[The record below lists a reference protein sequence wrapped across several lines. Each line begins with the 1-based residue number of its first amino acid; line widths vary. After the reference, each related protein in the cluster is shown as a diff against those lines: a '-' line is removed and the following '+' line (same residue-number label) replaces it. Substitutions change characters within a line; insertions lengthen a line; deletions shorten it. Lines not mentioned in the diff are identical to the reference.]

1 MGRTLGMHLAS
12 RLAEV
17 GVKVRAI
24 NIGFQH
30 QAGRKLGARSYVIS
44 CIWVTHLSMLPC
56 RTGSQSLV
64 SPGLCCLG
72 CGGIKMNIWATQSG
86 LG

>member
-30 QAGRKLGARSYVIS
+30 QASSEHAAMSSHAFGLLIS
-44 CIWVTHLSMLPC
+44 ACCPA
-56 RTGSQSLV
+56 GLV
-64 SPGLCCLG
+64 HSP
-72 CGGIKMNIWATQSG
+72 W
-86 LG
+86 